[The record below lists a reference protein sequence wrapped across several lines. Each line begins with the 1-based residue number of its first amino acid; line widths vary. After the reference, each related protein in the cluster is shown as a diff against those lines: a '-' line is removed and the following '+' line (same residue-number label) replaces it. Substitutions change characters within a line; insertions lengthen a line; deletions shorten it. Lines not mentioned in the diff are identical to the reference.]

1 MSPKTVMQLKSELLN
16 KKNQLMNLQVL
27 NKQAAVEDE
36 SLMKDVI
43 DRSDSEEA
51 WHAKERMS
59 MHLKTELKQIDISL
73 QRIEAGTFGDCED
86 CGVEIP
92 VKRLRVR
99 PDATLC
105 LKCQEAFEKESAGT
119 RGGHAGHL
127 LH

>member
-1 MSPKTVMQLKSELLN
+1 MSPKTVLQLKSELLT
-16 KKNQLMNLQVL
+16 KKATLTHLQAL

-36 SLMKDVI
+36 SLMKDMV

-51 WHAKERMS
+51 WFAKERMS
-59 MHLKTELKQIDISL
+59 RHWKIELQKIEVSL
-73 QRIEAGTFGDCED
+73 QRIEAGSFGICEECD
-86 CGVEIP
+86 DEIP

-105 LKCQEAFEKESAGT
+105 LKCQEAFEKESSSN
-119 RGGHAGHL
+119 L